1 MKVDQAVLHELQH
14 VMTDGS
20 ELRITDPLDR
30 NLYEAVNKVL
40 VAAGGKWNRKA
51 KAHIFDGDAAA
62 ALEQV
67 LLTGQ
72 ITDKRAELGAF
83 YTPPDIAEHIAK
95 LVGIGDRMTILEP
108 SAGEG
113 ALAIAA
119 QRAAARVILRCYEI
133 DPKSV
138 AILHDKGFAATP
150 ANFLDVLVPHDPVD
164 RVDRVLMNPPFA
176 KRADI
181 AHITHAHKFLKPGGK
196 LVSVASSAVMWRDDK
211 LGGRFRELVDMHGG
225 KITALPEGSFKSSG
239 TMVNTCIVEMGA

>member
-1 MKVDQAVLHELQH
+1 MKVDQAVLQELQH
-14 VMTDGS
+14 IMTTGN
-20 ELRITDPLDR
+20 EARITDQLDR
-30 NLYEAVNKVL
+30 PLYQAVDKVL
-40 VAAGGKWNRKA
+40 RAAGGAWNRKV
-51 KAHIFDGDAAA
+51 KAHVFDGDAAA

-67 LLTGQ
+67 LLTGE

-83 YTPPDIAEHIAK
+83 YTPPDIAEHVAK
-95 LVGIGDRMTILEP
+95 LADIRNGMTVLEP

-119 QRAAARVILRCYEI
+119 QRAAAGVILRCYEI

-138 AILHDKGFAATP
+138 AVLHDKGFAATP

-164 RVDRVLMNPPFA
+164 RVDRVVMNPPFA

-196 LVSVASSAVMWRDDK
+196 LVSVASAAVMFRDDNR
-211 LGGRFRELVDMHGG
+211 GNDFRFLVNTHGG
-225 KITALPEGSFKSSG
+225 KITPMPAGSFKSSG
-239 TMVNTCIVEMGA
+239 TMVNTCYVEIPA